1 MWTFSVIGFNL
12 RHFRQVLFSYFH
24 FETLFSQKKV
34 QSQISKSS
42 WKRRRLFEAV
52 FLNCFKVNSQIK
64 QNIPT
69 MKRVSSCIF
78 VRRKWYGDVILF
90 PFPLHSQ
97 WKASKD
103 EFFPPFFLFHKRE
116 KIRFC
121 FCCKKHEF
129 CFWIFFLSSYKLF
142 LSHSGHLH
150 SIVNFYKTF
159 HLHPRNIVLPYIADT
174 FKKYPKWLWKTLPFE
189 VCILI

>member
-1 MWTFSVIGFNL
+1 MAYFLISWRFVSMEFIL

-24 FETLFSQKKV
+24 FETLFSKKKV

-90 PFPLHSQ
+90 PFPLHSH
-97 WKASKD
+97 WKPSKD
-103 EFFPPFFLFHKRE
+103 EIFSPHFFFFSTKG
-116 KIRFC
+116 
-121 FCCKKHEF
+121 KKSDFASVAKNMSFASEYSF
-129 CFWIFFLSSYKLF
+129 
-142 LSHSGHLH
+142 
-150 SIVNFYKTF
+150 
-159 HLHPRNIVLPYIADT
+159 
-174 FKKYPKWLWKTLPFE
+174 
-189 VCILI
+189 

>member
-1 MWTFSVIGFNL
+1 MFFSLSSVIYFLMWTFSIIGFHL

-24 FETLFSQKKV
+24 FETLFSPKKV

-90 PFPLHSQ
+90 PFPLHSH

-103 EFFPPFFLFHKRE
+103 EFFPPFFFFSTKG
-116 KIRFC
+116 
-121 FCCKKHEF
+121 KKSDFASVAKNMSFASEYSF
-129 CFWIFFLSSYKLF
+129 
-142 LSHSGHLH
+142 
-150 SIVNFYKTF
+150 
-159 HLHPRNIVLPYIADT
+159 
-174 FKKYPKWLWKTLPFE
+174 
-189 VCILI
+189 